1 MSEIATSPFR
11 SRAPRNDIKMK
22 AIKTEMHDF
31 SNLVNSNFDIV

>member
-11 SRAPRNDIKMK
+11 GMAPRNDIKMK
-22 AIKTEMHDF
+22 AIKTETHDF